1 MNVKVVIEQAEDG
14 RYFIYV
20 PSLPGVL
27 ADGATREDAISGIKD
42 AITSYLEPSEEDLPA
57 NAASVGVVEL

>member
-27 ADGATREDAISGIKD
+27 ADGRTREDAITGIRE
-42 AITSYLEPSEEDLPA
+42 AITTYLEPSEEDLPV
-57 NAASVGVVEL
+57 NPASVGVVEV